1 MRKLPVFLC
10 MTLFLAGCGSKPA
23 ETSAPA
29 DAPEETAEQA
39 DPGLIYDTDDLTI
52 RFMNLNTES
61 TYSEIQLQV
70 TNHKEK
76 EISFVLD
83 KIIINDEIA
92 TDGIFYENIPAG
104 GTIEA
109 SATLDTEMLVNKG
122 LDKIGKLQGYLT
134 VRDEEYDTM
143 TDQELITIYEDP
155 SVSVNPLNP
164 SEVIYLKSGIIVSY
178 EGIAENGY
186 NNQQF
191 SFLVENSS
199 TEPIEVS
206 FESDIFKLNEEYDFN
221 KSVNGSY
228 ITVPVGKKAL
238 ISGFIYDKDAL
249 EPVAFDSADLWL
261 TFDTGNRPALY
272 VPIHMTREEETVSA
286 TAGDP
291 YIYGELSH
299 MTYRIN
305 AEYNY
310 EEYLTFYYDR
320 LYNRLEG
327 ITDEA
332 KYFKSEGYTKE
343 YFETEDVKK
352 AISVYDDLAF
362 EETIMDETE
371 TTIDL
376 IWIFR
381 DLANPDNLKQM
392 HEIGYL
398 TLANPDNPAAL
409 NAEAMFKLYD
419 DAEMEKIDPSEYEE
433 LNLHIDV
440 Y

>member
-10 MTLFLAGCGSKPA
+10 MTLFLAGGGRTAA

-29 DAPEETAEQA
+29 DTPEETAEQT
-39 DPGLIYDTDDLTI
+39 DPGLIYDANDLTI
-52 RFMNLNTES
+52 RFMDLNTES
-61 TYSEIQLQV
+61 TYPEIQLKV
-70 TNHKEK
+70 TNHTEK
-76 EISFVLD
+76 EITFILD
-83 KIIINDEIA
+83 TFTLNDEIV
-92 TDGIFYENIPAG
+92 TEDSLYEDIPAEE
-104 GTIEA
+104 TIET
-109 SATLDTEMLVNKG
+109 SATLDLDMLVNKG
-122 LDKIGKLQGYLT
+122 FDKIGKLQGYLT
-134 VRDEEYDTM
+134 VRDKEYNTLLED
-143 TDQELITIYEDP
+143 ELITIYEDP
-155 SVSVNPLNP
+155 SVSVNRIDP
-164 SEVIYLKSGIIVSY
+164 SNVIYLKSGIIVSY
-178 EGIAENGY
+178 EGTEENTY
-186 NNQQF
+186 DNQQY

-199 TEPIEVS
+199 TEPVEVS
-206 FESDIFKLNEEYDFN
+206 FESDIFKLNGEYDFN
-221 KSVNGSY
+221 KSVLSSY

-238 ISGFIYDKDAL
+238 ISGFIYDKDTL

-299 MTYRIN
+299 VTYKIN
-305 AEYNY
+305 DEYNY

-327 ITDEA
+327 IADEA
-332 KYFKSEGYTKE
+332 KYFKSEGFTKE
-343 YFETEDVKK
+343 YFETEEVKK
-352 AISVYDDLAF
+352 AISVYDDLVF

-371 TTIDL
+371 TTVDL

-381 DLANPDNLKQM
+381 DLANSDNLKQM

-398 TLANPDNPAAL
+398 TLANPDSPSAL
-409 NAEAMFKLYD
+409 NAESLFKLYD
-419 DAEMEKIDPSEYEE
+419 DAGKEKIDPSESDEY
-433 LNLHIDV
+433 NLHIDA